1 MAAPDN
7 SNSLSDFDEQL
18 RRLYNEHEAD
28 LFGES
33 NTEEAPPE
41 EPQEYYTPEMMA
53 EFFPEEALFE
63 EETAPAEE
71 VFEEY
76 PEAPA
81 YEEPLPVEEVCV
93 ETPLEAAMPDRSRPV
108 RSPDA
113 PDEPFDEYLRSEEAA
128 GAEAYDAFLQAE
140 KAAADSAPAKPRKKA
155 PQKAEAPAAS
165 PAEGKKPVKKPVKK
179 PAPAA
184 DEEEDEKPRGEGVR
198 KFFRGIGRFLAVI
211 LSTVLL
217 FAVAVIGAII
227 IVTRGPSEDAQRLFV
242 LSTNETSALK
252 FVPNL
257 FLPRDTVE
265 SILHPVQE
273 AVEPHVFTELPFETG
288 SAAAETEGEQELVQ
302 ITEESATDELEL
314 INIKE
319 NTFKG
324 KMLIIHDPTRVK
336 IASIKDFGV
345 DFGNYGLFLTDFMD
359 RSGAI
364 AGTNAGGFY
373 DPNGQGN
380 GGTPDG
386 LVIREGALAFGSPYS
401 LYTDVIGFDSD
412 HVLHVG
418 DMSGQEALDAGI
430 VEGISF
436 AAGPVLIENGV
447 KRTGLGGGVNPRT
460 CIGQRSDGAVLIMVV
475 EGRHPDSLGAT
486 YDDLA
491 DLLEEYGA
499 VNAANLDGGSSST
512 MIYNGEQITKGSTIV
527 GSRPICTALLVMP
540 EGGSK

>member
-7 SNSLSDFDEQL
+7 KPFSDFDAQL
-18 RRLYNEHEAD
+18 RRLNAEREVD
-28 LFGES
+28 FFGD
-33 NTEEAPPE
+33 TQPE
-41 EPQEYYTPEMMA
+41 EPPAPEEPEEYYTSEKLA
-53 EFFPEEALFE
+53 EFFSEEDLSAPEEL
-63 EETAPAEE
+63 P
-71 VFEEY
+71 
-76 PEAPA
+76 PEAA
-81 YEEPLPVEEVCV
+81 YEESPEVVVYEEPAEPLYEESLPESGAYE
-93 ETPLEAAMPDRSRPV
+93 ETVSRGIPQ
-108 RSPDA
+108 
-113 PDEPFDEYLRSEEAA
+113 EPYDTYLQAEQAA

-140 KAAADSAPAKPRKKA
+140 QAAEAAPAKPRRK
-155 PQKAEAPAAS
+155 PQPRPEAPVQ
-165 PAEGKKPVKKPVKK
+165 AEPENKKSGKKPKKA
-179 PAPAA
+179 APPPEEE
-184 DEEEDEKPRGEGVR
+184 DEEDEKPRGEGIK
-198 KFFRGIGRFLAVI
+198 KFFRGIGRFLVVI
-211 LSTVLL
+211 LTTVLL
-217 FAVAVIGAII
+217 FAVAVIGAIV

-257 FLPRDTVE
+257 FLPRATVE
-265 SILHPVQE
+265 SILHPEQE
-273 AVEPHVFTELPFETG
+273 VVEPHVFTELPIEGAVVTG
-288 SAAAETEGEQELVQ
+288 ESGEAPELVQ
-302 ITEESATDELEL
+302 ITEATATDELEL
-314 INIKE
+314 VNIKE

-336 IASIKDFGV
+336 IASIKDFGIG
-345 DFGNYGLFLTDFMD
+345 FGNYGLFLTDFIE

-386 LVIREGALAFGSPYS
+386 LVICEGSLAYGSPYS
-401 LYTDVIGFDSD
+401 LYTDVIGFDAE

-418 DMSGQEALDAGI
+418 DMSGQDALDAGI

-491 DLLEEYGA
+491 DLMEEYGA